1 MNRLDDINVR
11 VEGISWTTQ
20 NTFPLLH
27 EIRHALADFLTDG
40 QETTIDLQR
49 LPMGPADEARLFEIL
64 GRGEVEAQLNALGN
78 SLIRETGIPGVW
90 LIEHFNADQ
99 QLVAKLIEVTAM
111 PSILKSQP
119 EDIRD
124 GLVKLNERLAT
135 DEGT

>member
-1 MNRLDDINVR
+1 MNRLDDINVC
-11 VEGISWTTQ
+11 VEGISWKTQ
-20 NTFPLLH
+20 NALPLLH
-27 EIRHALADFLTDG
+27 EIRHALANLLTDG
-40 QETTIDLQR
+40 QETTIDLQS
-49 LPMGPADEARLFEIL
+49 LPMGPADEARLFEVL

-78 SLIRETGIPGVW
+78 SLIWETGIPGVW

-119 EDIRD
+119 EDIRE
-124 GLVKLNERLAT
+124 GLVKLSERLAT

>member
-1 MNRLDDINVR
+1 MNRLDGISVR
-11 VEGISWTTQ
+11 IEGLSWTTQ
-20 NTFPLLH
+20 NALPLLH

-111 PSILKSQP
+111 PSFLKSQP
-119 EDIRD
+119 EDIRE
-124 GLVKLNERLAT
+124 GLVKLCERLAT